1 MATYVL
7 QNRLMQNRPMQ
18 DGPINENVV
27 LLMGSDRDWMGS
39 DRDCHPALNA
49 VAADFGWT
57 VEVASDL
64 NSVAAAQTHRTTV
77 ALFFC
82 HDALGPNYSRLETIH
97 LIRAALPQVRL
108 VVCHGFSET
117 IDWPE
122 LSDAGAFHELWLPL
136 QENEVRLC
144 LGFVR
149 EDQKRI
155 AAAAVTDISAARAA
169 KTMRDLEV
177 LDDITAGRSRGFRAT
192 SARTIR

>member
-7 QNRLMQNRPMQ
+7 QNRLMQNRPMT
-18 DGPINENVV
+18 ENVI
-27 LLMGSDRDWMGS
+27 LMTGADKDR
-39 DRDCHPALNA
+39 HTILHA
-49 VAADFGWT
+49 VAADFGWN
-57 VEVASDL
+57 VEVTSDL
-64 NSVAAAQTHRTTV
+64 SAVAAAQANCMTAAV
-77 ALFFC
+77 FFC
-82 HDALGPNYSRLETIH
+82 QDAMGPNYSRLEMIR
-97 LIRAALPQVRL
+97 LIRAALPQARL

-155 AAAAVTDISAARAA
+155 AAGAVTDISTARTA
-169 KTMRDLEV
+169 KAIRDLEV
-177 LDDITAGRSRGFRAT
+177 LDDITAGRSRGLRAS
-192 SARTIR
+192 SARTVH

>member
-7 QNRLMQNRPMQ
+7 QNRPMQNRQ
-18 DGPINENVV
+18 TTENVI
-27 LLMGSDRDWMGS
+27 LMTRADKDR
-39 DRDCHPALNA
+39 HTILHTL
-49 VAADFGWT
+49 AADFGWT
-57 VEVASDL
+57 VKVTSDL
-64 NSVAAAQTHRTTV
+64 SAVTAAQANCMTAAV
-77 ALFFC
+77 FFC
-82 HDALGPNYSRLETIH
+82 HDALGPGYSRQETIR
-97 LIRAALPQVRL
+97 LLRAALPQARL

-155 AAAAVTDISAARAA
+155 AAAAVTDISTARNS
-169 KTMRDLEV
+169 KTLRDLEA
-177 LDDITAGRSRGFRAT
+177 LEGITGARPRGFRGS
-192 SARTIR
+192 SARTAH